1 MSPFAVQNMWWRRLI
16 GDVAWEECF
25 SVFPSHEY
33 FCSIVWWQ
41 STHLKSIIHAILV
54 GLLSVYEK
62 LQWIVPEKL
71 LQRQQLTPP
80 QLQVSSLL
88 NTNDCLKHYC
98 LHSADFNVCKSA
110 FNHAA
115 SLWCTVR
122 VTVSVL
128 VNLHGRCSWC
138 SSTETDTDEVVS
150 WIQWEVLKALEERRI
165 LRKTSVESDKA
176 ALMNSNLPSF
186 SHSQSPWSLS
196 RKRRTLRSTKLCW
209 LTTCSPSR
217 PGQRTV
223 STSHSTRLPYLPPF
237 MRG

>member
-16 GDVAWEECF
+16 GDIAWEECL

-62 LQWIVPEKL
+62 LL
-71 LQRQQLTPP
+71 HRQQLKPP
-80 QLQVSSLL
+80 QLQVSCLL

-98 LHSADFNVCKSA
+98 LHSADFNMRKRA

-115 SLWCTVR
+115 SLWRTVR

-128 VNLHGRCSWC
+128 VNLHGRCS
-138 SSTETDTDEVVS
+138 STERHRWS
-150 WIQWEVLKALEERRI
+150 WPSWLQWVVLKSLEE
-165 LRKTSVESDKA
+165 KKA
-176 ALMNSNLPSF
+176 
-186 SHSQSPWSLS
+186 SQKDFWTI
-196 RKRRTLRSTKLCW
+196 R
-209 LTTCSPSR
+209 
-217 PGQRTV
+217 
-223 STSHSTRLPYLPPF
+223 
-237 MRG
+237 